1 MNQQILQHFIDA
13 TNQLKEQNRY
23 REFVDITRICNEFPF
38 AINNKNKQK
47 IKTKVFD
54 FIKISRLCA

>member
-23 REFVDITRICNEFPF
+23 REFVDITRICDEFPF
-38 AINNKNKQK
+38 AINNKNKH
-47 IKTKVFD
+47 KVCNIYFY
-54 FIKISRLCA
+54 FI